1 MSHTMRKINYLANQ
15 FWFSN
20 KLTLSLTDLTQP
32 RKLPNLSNCPT
43 KPNGVTAQT
52 KALVEY
58 FLMVVV
64 TLLLNTVHAFANFM
78 FI

>member
-1 MSHTMRKINYLANQ
+1 M
-15 FWFSN
+15 
-20 KLTLSLTDLTQP
+20 TDLTQP

-43 KPNGVTAQT
+43 KSNGVTAQT